1 MRILHGKI
9 FYCNPEIRGLMI
21 ERYNV
26 PAFSSGV
33 TLVLFLLGLGAA
45 QAQQLPRSVTI
56 GTNPPGSVF
65 YALASGLAKVV
76 SDATPVQMTV
86 QPYAGTSTFM
96 PLLNSGELDFGI
108 NNFVDMALA
117 YQGPE
122 RLKVGG
128 RNPFPHIP
136 NVRLVMRGTPFLV
149 GLLMRKDSPIKT
161 IYEIKGKRLTGEYP
175 AQLAVWYNMFGAL
188 ASAGLTWKDVKV
200 VAVPGANEGVD
211 ALVQGRVDVT
221 QHALNSAKVREADAS
236 VGVRHLSI
244 DCSPEGEKRLRQ
256 AVPGYYP
263 RVVKAGA
270 ALAVVEDTCF
280 VAYDICLTSSKA
292 ASDAVVLAVL
302 KAVWDNIEKLPPFH
316 PAFNEWT
323 RERAVDPDV
332 TIPYHPGAIS
342 FYKEHKI
349 WSTQMDEVQK
359 KLLALNP

>member
-1 MRILHGKI
+1 MRSVPSKMILFAAGS
-9 FYCNPEIRGLMI
+9 LATALVMI
-21 ERYNV
+21 
-26 PAFSSGV
+26 
-33 TLVLFLLGLGAA
+33 GAIEA
-45 QAQQLPRSVTI
+45 QNLPRAVAI
-56 GTNPPGSVF
+56 GSNPPGSVF

-76 SDATPVQMTV
+76 SDATPIQMTV
-86 QPYAGTSTFM
+86 QPYTGTSTFM
-96 PLLNSGELDFGI
+96 PLLNNGELDFGL

-122 RLKVGG
+122 RLKIGG
-128 RNPFPHIP
+128 KNPFPHIA
-136 NVRLVMRGTPFLV
+136 NVRLLMRGAPFLV

-161 IYEIKGKRLTGEYP
+161 IHEIKGKRLTGEYP

-211 ALVQGRVDVT
+211 ALLQGRADVT
-221 QHALNSAKVREADAS
+221 QHALNSAKIREADSS

-244 DCSPEGEKRLRQ
+244 DCSAEGEKRLRQ

-263 RVVKAGA
+263 RVVKAGS

-280 VAYDICLTSSKA
+280 VAYDICLTSHKG
-292 ASDAVVLAVL
+292 ASDAMVVTVI
-302 KAVWDNIEKLPPFH
+302 KAIWDNIEKLPPFH
-316 PAFNEWT
+316 PAFKEWT
-323 RERAVDPDV
+323 RERAVDLEV

-342 FYKEHKI
+342 FYKEQKL
-349 WSTQMDEVQK
+349 WSPKMDDVQK

>member
-1 MRILHGKI
+1 MFMRTVQSKSILLI
-9 FYCNPEIRGLMI
+9 VASLAIALPMI
-21 ERYNV
+21 GSVEGQN
-26 PAFSSGV
+26 
-33 TLVLFLLGLGAA
+33 
-45 QAQQLPRSVTI
+45 LPRAVAI
-56 GTNPPGSVF
+56 GSNPPGSVF

-76 SDATPVQMTV
+76 SEATPVQMAV

-96 PLLNSGELDFGI
+96 PLLNNGELDFGM

-122 RLKVGG
+122 RLKISG

-136 NVRLVMRGTPFLV
+136 NVRLVMRSAPFLV
-149 GLLMRKDSPIKT
+149 GLLTRKDAPIKT
-161 IYEIKGKRLTGEYP
+161 IHEIRGRRLTGEYP

-200 VAVPGANEGVD
+200 VPVPGANEGVD

-221 QHALNSAKVREADAS
+221 QHALNSAKIREADSS
-236 VGVRHLSI
+236 VGVRHISI
-244 DCSPEGEKRLRQ
+244 DCSPEGDKRLRQ

-263 RVVKAGA
+263 RVVKAGSGA
-270 ALAVVEDTCF
+270 AVLDNTCF
-280 VAYDICLTSSKA
+280 LAYDICLTTHKA
-292 ASDAVVLAVL
+292 APDPVVATVL
-302 KAVWDNIEKLPPFH
+302 KAISDNVEKLPPFH
-316 PAFNEWT
+316 PAFKEWT

-342 FYKEHKI
+342 FYKEQKL
-349 WSTQMDEVQK
+349 WSSKMDEAQK

>member
-1 MRILHGKI
+1 MRTVLSI
-9 FYCNPEIRGLMI
+9 FVWTIAASSMVVLLMI
-21 ERYNV
+21 APVDAQNV
-26 PAFSSGV
+26 PRAV
-33 TLVLFLLGLGAA
+33 A
-45 QAQQLPRSVTI
+45 I
-56 GTNPPGSVF
+56 GTNPPGTVF

-76 SDATPVQMTV
+76 SDATPIQMTV
-86 QPYAGTSTFM
+86 QPYTGTSTFM
-96 PLLNSGELDFGI
+96 PLLNNGELDFGI

-117 YQGPE
+117 YQGPD
-122 RLKVGG
+122 RLKIGG

-136 NVRLVMRGTPFLV
+136 NVRLVMRGSPFLV

-161 IYEIKGKRLTGEYP
+161 IHEIKGKRLSGEYP

-188 ASAGLTWKDVKV
+188 ASAGLTWTDVKV
-200 VAVPGANEGVD
+200 VPVPGANEGVD

-221 QHALNSAKVREADAS
+221 QHALNSAKVREADSS
-236 VGVRHLSI
+236 VAVRHLSI

-263 RVVKAGA
+263 RVVKAGT

-280 VAYDICLTSSKA
+280 VAYDICLTSHRA
-292 ASDAVVLAVL
+292 ASDAAVAAVI
-302 KAVWDNIEKLPPFH
+302 KAIWDNIEKLPPFH
-316 PAFNEWT
+316 PAFKEWT

-342 FYKEHKI
+342 FYREQKL
-349 WSTQMDEVQK
+349 WSTKMDEAQK